1 MEQSTSATA
10 TPSADVR
17 FAKLREGIT
26 EFIETHPSLRCDGE
40 TITFLHHE
48 MNRLQYG
55 VSTSEAEFE
64 QWGEWGSEGAK
75 TATAWID
82 TTCHVPKKVARAELR
97 RGRALATFPVLAEAW
112 KNGEI
117 GADHVDAV
125 LRVKRPVTEE
135 ALWRDEATLVDA
147 ARTLKFAEFCT
158 VVDYWEQHADQDG
171 TEEAAMARQAARDVY
186 LFPSVGGYLGKMN
199 LDPIGGAIVANEL
212 QRIEEEFFEADLA
225 EAKQRLGRDP
235 RPDELRRTPAQRRA
249 DALIEMAVR
258 SASTPADAQRPVP
271 LFSVVVDYPTLA
283 GRICQLD
290 EGSVVTPGSLL
301 RWMDEAT
308 FERIVFAP
316 KKRAEC
322 SVTSRFFTGA
332 TRRVIEVRDRQ
343 CQHEFC
349 DLPAHKCQM
358 DHIVPFSQGGL
369 TEQENAQV
377 LCGRHNRMRY
387 ERPPPDG

>member
-212 QRIEEEFFEADLA
+212 QRIEEEFFEADAA
-225 EAKQRLGRDP
+225 EAKERLGRDP
-235 RPDELRRTPAQRRA
+235 HPDELRRTPAQRRA

>member
-212 QRIEEEFFEADLA
+212 QRIEEEFFEADAA
-225 EAKQRLGRDP
+225 EAKERLGRDP